1 MLNATPGWLGNI
13 GVALSDH
20 LLWLFFFLEVKIN
33 VFFFFLLLP
42 DEKHKCVW
50 GQQIQLTFRKK
61 IILQKK
67 RRNFLS
73 ETMGALV
80 LPAKEYYT

>member
-1 MLNATPGWLGNI
+1 MVGKHWRRTLRSSAF
-13 GVALSDH
+13 AFS
-20 LLWLFFFLEVKIN
+20 LEVKIN
-33 VFFFFLLLP
+33 VFFFPLP

-50 GQQIQLTFRKK
+50 GQQIQLTFGKK

-73 ETMGALV
+73 ETMGALA